1 MKNDGKIKLE
11 TLVDKM
17 MVEPNHN
24 PRDHSFRFFVNE
36 YPEAVHEAFDF
47 PGKYKR
53 KLDLNMLTATN
64 RPLEMDCAQ
73 LIDPKDDITC
83 TSTINVEHQTY
94 PIENKIDAIYD
105 YKIGLIH
112 QNNIP
117 SNSVVM
123 RNMDLGGESILC
135 ESHDQTFK
143 LRVNR
148 VTFEKISKRIKIL
161 NDKIENNRK
170 LSLEELMYFPYI
182 AIFVDENHAKESM
195 KELTTLFTKI
205 NHISSRV
212 EIILHQH
219 LKNLIR
225 FHFNDNDDECKE
237 MLTML
242 TRPLYEKD
250 YEALTYK
257 ESAELRMKELELK
270 MEQKDQQMQKY
281 MEFAE
286 KQMNDKDKQLE
297 QYREFAEKQM
307 ADKDLEIEHLLK
319 EIDNLKRLNSK

>member
-73 LIDPKDDITC
+73 LIDPKDNITC

-123 RNMDLGGESILC
+123 TNMDLGGESILC

-161 NDKIENNRK
+161 NDKIENNQK
-170 LSLEELMYFPYI
+170 LSLNELMYFAYI
-182 AIFVDENHAKESM
+182 AIFVDENHAKDTMEKLSLLFAEIGQIDFTV
-195 KELTTLFTKI
+195 ELD
-205 NHISSRV
+205 
-212 EIILHQH
+212 LHQI
-219 LKNLIR
+219 LKSMIK
-225 FHFNDNDDECKE
+225 FHFRDDEDFCKE
-237 MLTML
+237 MLIMISKS
-242 TRPLYEKD
+242 LYSND
-250 YEALTYK
+250 YEGLIYK
-257 ESAELRMKELELK
+257 KSSELQIKELILSW
-270 MEQKDQQMQKY
+270 M
-281 MEFAE
+281 
-286 KQMNDKDKQLE
+286 
-297 QYREFAEKQM
+297 RR
-307 ADKDLEIEHLLK
+307 IC
-319 EIDNLKRLNSK
+319 RLNIFWKKIRN

>member
-73 LIDPKDDITC
+73 LIDPKDNITC

-123 RNMDLGGESILC
+123 TNMDLGGESILC

-161 NDKIENNRK
+161 NDKIENNQK
-170 LSLEELMYFPYI
+170 LSLNELMYFAYI
-182 AIFVDENHAKESM
+182 AIFVDENHAKDTMEKLSLLFAEIGQIDFTV
-195 KELTTLFTKI
+195 ELD
-205 NHISSRV
+205 
-212 EIILHQH
+212 LHQI
-219 LKNLIR
+219 LKSMIK
-225 FHFNDNDDECKE
+225 FHFRDDEDFCKE
-237 MLTML
+237 MLIMISKS
-242 TRPLYEKD
+242 LYSND
-250 YEALTYK
+250 YEGLTYK
-257 ESAELRMKELELK
+257 ERSELQIKELNQLLDETS
-270 MEQKDQQMQKY
+270 QQLD
-281 MEFAE
+281 E
-286 KQMNDKDKQLE
+286 
-297 QYREFAEKQM
+297 
-307 ADKDLEIEHLLK
+307 KDLQIEHLLEENK
-319 EIDNLKRLNSK
+319 KLKG